1 MITCDFG
8 IIIASL
14 IAILGLVV
22 LLALEMIESLDQYIE
37 QQIKL
42 IKMFPGNKNNK
53 LKKFIDYNKN

>member
-37 QQIKL
+37 Q
-42 IKMFPGNKNNK
+42 
-53 LKKFIDYNKN
+53 